1 MLLTLELFSIHL
13 NIFIIVRFL
22 PSVCRFYYI
31 CMYIK
36 IDKGLRIL
44 IITKF
49 RKILE
54 R

>member
-36 IDKGLRIL
+36 IDKGLRISGNFFL
-44 IITKF
+44 LNSGKY
-49 RKILE
+49 
-54 R
+54 